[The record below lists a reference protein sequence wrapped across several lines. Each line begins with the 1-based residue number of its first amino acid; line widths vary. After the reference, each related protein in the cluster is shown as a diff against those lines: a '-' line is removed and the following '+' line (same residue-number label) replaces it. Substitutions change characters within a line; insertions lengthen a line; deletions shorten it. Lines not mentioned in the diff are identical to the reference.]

1 MADIMR
7 RAVDVALEDLRKRSR
22 RVVYLTDPVLWAEE
36 VLGVTLWSGQKE
48 VLRSLVDNK
57 KTAVKSCHSIGKTF
71 LSAVAACWWVST
83 RDDCMV
89 QTSAPT
95 YHQVHGLLWEEIRKM
110 HARSGLPGRILD
122 KDVWKIDW
130 QGIEIEVGVGKKP
143 ADSNIH
149 GFHGTHRTGGVL
161 VILDEGCHDDQ
172 TDVMTADGWKRW
184 ADVTEDDLFLTMD
197 PKTHEARYHKAERL
211 IAYDYDGDLYY
222 YSAKGANFAVTP
234 NHEMYYE
241 QIRANVGQGYRK
253 AEIQDMVL
261 SNKMM
266 LKSIQW
272 TGDDSDTF
280 VLPALEG
287 ARKTW
292 GAREFDAEDWAEFI
306 GWFGSEGSIDKAV
319 RCVSIAQK
327 KAENRDKVRDLLT
340 RMGWKFFET
349 DNGFGISSTQLAEH
363 LVQYG
368 RTCETKRLPDYVR
381 TWSPRLLNTMLDA
394 YVLGDGYSR
403 DSHDIIYTSCENMAG
418 DLQEAILK
426 TGMPSVVHKR
436 ELAGVPQTPL
446 ADGRQITATRDGWV
460 VTRPTRDSRIKV
472 TKDNLEIKHYSGKV
486 YCALVPPDH
495 LLFTRRNG
503 YSLWSGNCG
512 IPVSIYTASDAIT
525 TAPMDRVLSVGNP
538 DDPNTEFGRI
548 FNQPTGEWN
557 LITVSAYDTPNF
569 TGEDVPDYLKK
580 SLPQPEWVE
589 SRKREWGEDSARFQ
603 SKVLAQFPEQ
613 GSDAF
618 FSQMAIDTA
627 YDLDL
632 PDDLDVDCIL
642 GVDVAGYGDNYSVI
656 YSNRGGRVRQHS
668 RWAGGNAVESADK
681 IHTAALETGAVEVR
695 IDGSGFGSAIV
706 DLVSNLAG
714 DTYRVIKVLGGAAS
728 QDIMKHA
735 NARAEQFDN
744 LRNLMLKGEV
754 DLDRND
760 VELSKQLLSLKYKF
774 TTRGGIQIESKK
786 DMSSRGAP
794 SPDELDGVVYAT
806 LDTTS
811 LLQTSEIDSLSPG
824 DRLFLDMMDMMG
836 GEPSWWIGY

>member
-22 RVVYLTDPVLWAEE
+22 RAAYLTDPVLWAEE
-36 VLGVTLWSGQKE
+36 VLEVTLWSGQKE
-48 VLRSLVDNK
+48 VLRSLVDHK

-161 VILDEGCHDDQ
+161 VILDEGC
-172 TDVMTADGWKRW
+172 
-184 ADVTEDDLFLTMD
+184 
-197 PKTHEARYHKAERL
+197 
-211 IAYDYDGDLYY
+211 
-222 YSAKGANFAVTP
+222 
-234 NHEMYYE
+234 
-241 QIRANVGQGYRK
+241 
-253 AEIQDMVL
+253 
-261 SNKMM
+261 
-266 LKSIQW
+266 
-272 TGDDSDTF
+272 
-280 VLPALEG
+280 
-287 ARKTW
+287 
-292 GAREFDAEDWAEFI
+292 
-306 GWFGSEGSIDKAV
+306 
-319 RCVSIAQK
+319 
-327 KAENRDKVRDLLT
+327 
-340 RMGWKFFET
+340 
-349 DNGFGISSTQLAEH
+349 
-363 LVQYG
+363 
-368 RTCETKRLPDYVR
+368 
-381 TWSPRLLNTMLDA
+381 
-394 YVLGDGYSR
+394 
-403 DSHDIIYTSCENMAG
+403 
-418 DLQEAILK
+418 
-426 TGMPSVVHKR
+426 
-436 ELAGVPQTPL
+436 
-446 ADGRQITATRDGWV
+446 
-460 VTRPTRDSRIKV
+460 
-472 TKDNLEIKHYSGKV
+472 
-486 YCALVPPDH
+486 
-495 LLFTRRNG
+495 
-503 YSLWSGNCG
+503 G

-569 TGEDVPDYLKK
+569 TGEEVPDYLKK

-589 SRKREWGEDSARFQ
+589 SRRREWGEDSARFQ

-681 IHTAALETGAVEVR
+681 IHTAALETGAVEIR

-774 TTRGGIQIESKK
+774 TTRGGIQIESKR

-806 LDTTS
+806 LDTAS
-811 LLQTSEIDSLSPG
+811 LLQTSEIDNLSPG